1 LRSQF
6 SGRVFFDLIA
16 VLHSLWGLGNE
27 TDAVVEFE
35 IFGRGLRARTDPAN
49 AATIYSED
57 FNNPG
62 FLSLGNSSNI
72 PVLSFSDKYASTD
85 YYLINDFNNWS
96 FTGDAWYALSGTD
109 GAVLLNEGGGPHR
122 RAGPPLRP

>member
-1 LRSQF
+1 MAKKPTLLS
-6 SGRVFFDLIA
+6 
-16 VLHSLWGLGNE
+16 SLKFLVAACALAPIVG
-27 TDAVVEFE
+27 T
-35 IFGRGLRARTDPAN
+35 AN

-72 PVLSFSDKYASTD
+72 PVVSFSDKYASTD